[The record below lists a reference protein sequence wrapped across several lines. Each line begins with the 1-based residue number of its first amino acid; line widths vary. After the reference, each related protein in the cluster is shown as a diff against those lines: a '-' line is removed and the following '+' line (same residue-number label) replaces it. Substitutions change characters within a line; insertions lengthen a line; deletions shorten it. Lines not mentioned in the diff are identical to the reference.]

1 MKLKLK
7 EYWTIFKALRK
18 SREYF
23 IVTSSKEDCVEL
35 WRGPIKYEYLSN
47 TDRELFYKFI
57 QDHIDNIKKS

>member
-18 SREYF
+18 SHEYF
-23 IVTSSKEDCVEL
+23 IVTSYQEDWVEP
-35 WRGPIKYEYLSN
+35 WRGPIKYEYLAN

-57 QDHIDNIKKS
+57 QDYIDKLKKL